1 MHQETFELNCSRTPL
16 AMDGTLVVVV
26 KMSLSTW
33 LVCAEVPGLE
43 RRAMMKMSVDEAE
56 LLSQLHRWRDEAE
69 KRADCRVSR
78 ICVAYEAGRD
88 GFWLARCLRGNGIEA
103 HVMHSTS
110 IPVKRDH
117 RRAKTDRLDCQLMM
131 RAFPRWLRREEG
143 HCRMVAV
150 PTAEQEDARR
160 VTRERKGLVREQT
173 KLINRLKAMFACLGI
188 RNFKPHLKK
197 APERLDG
204 LLTPEGDPIPAN
216 TLAEIRRAMDRLV
229 LVREQIKEIEDTRA
243 EKIAQETPAWHHA
256 MVGKLATI
264 HGLGVDTADMLVS
277 EVFYRDIGPIGRFVS
292 RWPHQTRPGTTGDDE
307 AELLSQLHRWRDE
320 AEKRADCRVSRICVA
335 YEAGRDGFWLAR
347 CLRGNGIE
355 AHVMHSTSIPVKRD
369 HRRAKTDRLDCQLM
383 MRAFL
388 GWLRREEGHCR
399 MVAVPTAEQEDARRV
414 TRERKGLVR
423 EQTKLINRLKAM
435 FACLGI
441 RNFKPHLKKAPER
454 LDGLLTPEGD
464 PIPANTLAE
473 IRRAMDRLVLV
484 RAQIKEIEDT
494 RAEKIAQETPAWHH
508 AMVGKLATIHG
519 LGVDTADMLVSEV
532 FYRDIP
538 NRQALARYG
547 GLTGSPNES
556 GQKRREKGLSR
567 SGNPRV
573 RNGLI
578 QFAWRFLKFQ
588 PDSELACWYRERT
601 LDGRPGIRKKMIVAL
616 ARKLLVALWKFVTL
630 GDVPKG
636 VIVKP
641 VT

>member
-1 MHQETFELNCSRTPL
+1 MRRAIAGWSQFPQAEQEDARRVTRERKGLVREQTKLINRLKAMFACLGIRDFKPHLKKAPERLDELFTPEGDPIPANTLVEIRRGPHQKMLWGGESSERVRLEYPGEGTHPMHQETFEL
-16 AMDGTLVVVV
+16 
-26 KMSLSTW
+26 
-33 LVCAEVPGLE
+33 
-43 RRAMMKMSVDEAE
+43 
-56 LLSQLHRWRDEAE
+56 

-88 GFWLARCLRGNGIEA
+88 GFWLARCLRGSGIEA

-131 RAFPRWLRREEG
+131 RAFPGWLRREEG

-229 LVREQIKEIEDTRA
+229 LVRE
-243 EKIAQETPAWHHA
+243 
-256 MVGKLATI
+256 
-264 HGLGVDTADMLVS
+264 
-277 EVFYRDIGPIGRFVS
+277 
-292 RWPHQTRPGTTGDDE
+292 
-307 AELLSQLHRWRDE
+307 
-320 AEKRADCRVSRICVA
+320 
-335 YEAGRDGFWLAR
+335 
-347 CLRGNGIE
+347 
-355 AHVMHSTSIPVKRD
+355 
-369 HRRAKTDRLDCQLM
+369 
-383 MRAFL
+383 
-388 GWLRREEGHCR
+388 
-399 MVAVPTAEQEDARRV
+399 
-414 TRERKGLVR
+414 
-423 EQTKLINRLKAM
+423 
-435 FACLGI
+435 
-441 RNFKPHLKKAPER
+441 
-454 LDGLLTPEGD
+454 
-464 PIPANTLAE
+464 
-473 IRRAMDRLVLV
+473 
-484 RAQIKEIEDT
+484 QIKEIEDT

>member
-1 MHQETFELNCSRTPL
+1 MLWGGESSERVRLEYPGEGTHPMHQETFELNCSRTSL

-26 KMSLSTW
+26 EMSLSTW
-33 LVCAEVPGLE
+33 LVCAEVPGLQ

-131 RAFPRWLRREEG
+131 RAFPGWLRREEG

-188 RNFKPHLKK
+188 RDFKPHLKK

-277 EVFYRDIGPIGRFVS
+277 EVFYRDI
-292 RWPHQTRPGTTGDDE
+292 
-307 AELLSQLHRWRDE
+307 
-320 AEKRADCRVSRICVA
+320 
-335 YEAGRDGFWLAR
+335 
-347 CLRGNGIE
+347 
-355 AHVMHSTSIPVKRD
+355 
-369 HRRAKTDRLDCQLM
+369 
-383 MRAFL
+383 
-388 GWLRREEGHCR
+388 
-399 MVAVPTAEQEDARRV
+399 
-414 TRERKGLVR
+414 
-423 EQTKLINRLKAM
+423 
-435 FACLGI
+435 
-441 RNFKPHLKKAPER
+441 
-454 LDGLLTPEGD
+454 
-464 PIPANTLAE
+464 
-473 IRRAMDRLVLV
+473 
-484 RAQIKEIEDT
+484 
-494 RAEKIAQETPAWHH
+494 
-508 AMVGKLATIHG
+508 
-519 LGVDTADMLVSEV
+519 
-532 FYRDIP
+532 P
-538 NRQALARYG
+538 NRQALARYD
-547 GLTGSPNES
+547 GLT
-556 GQKRREKGLSR
+556 
-567 SGNPRV
+567 V
-573 RNGLI
+573 
-578 QFAWRFLKFQ
+578 
-588 PDSELACWYRERT
+588 ERHAT
-601 LDGRPGIRKKMIVAL
+601 MTP
-616 ARKLLVALWKFVTL
+616 
-630 GDVPKG
+630 
-636 VIVKP
+636 
-641 VT
+641 